1 MYTKDLAIKE
11 AIGIVSPKW
20 LEVLSKFQ
28 RNNKT
33 KDFSPDNLIKILSS
47 SSYNLA
53 HALDIS
59 AATTSKF
66 LKEFIPNRTN
76 INQKPCTYLL
86 GEVGLKFCS
95 RCEEVRLHEDFRKN
109 AHQRDGLNTL
119 CKYCHLETTSSTQ
132 TGRQAKY
139 RCAKLNRTPVWSET
153 ELIKTFYDACAKGF
167 HVDHIIPL
175 QGDLVSGLHVLSNLQ
190 YLLGTENCSKSNNF
204 IVE

>member
-28 RNNKT
+28 HNNKT

-95 RCEEVRLHEDFRKN
+95 RCEEVRPHEDFRKN

-132 TGRQAKY
+132 TGRQSKY
-139 RCAKLNRTPVWSET
+139 RCSKLNRTPKWANLLS
-153 ELIKTFYDACAKGF
+153 IKDFYAKCPAGH

-175 QGDLVSGLHVLSNLQ
+175 QGDLVSGLHVLNNLQ
-190 YLLGTENCSKSNNF
+190 YLIASENCSKSNNF